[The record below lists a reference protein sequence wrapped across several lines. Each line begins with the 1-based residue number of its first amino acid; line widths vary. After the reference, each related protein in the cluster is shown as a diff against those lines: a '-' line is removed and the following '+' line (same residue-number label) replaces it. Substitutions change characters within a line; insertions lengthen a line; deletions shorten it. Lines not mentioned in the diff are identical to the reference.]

1 MVDAIEQILKE
12 HEGGGDS
19 SNANRHSRTDSNV
32 TANRKA
38 QQLNTNQQQFIMT
51 GEKTTMNA
59 QQEGLIVTE
68 NNEISYNR
76 G

>member
-38 QQLNTNQQQFIMT
+38 
-51 GEKTTMNA
+51 
-59 QQEGLIVTE
+59 
-68 NNEISYNR
+68 
-76 G
+76 